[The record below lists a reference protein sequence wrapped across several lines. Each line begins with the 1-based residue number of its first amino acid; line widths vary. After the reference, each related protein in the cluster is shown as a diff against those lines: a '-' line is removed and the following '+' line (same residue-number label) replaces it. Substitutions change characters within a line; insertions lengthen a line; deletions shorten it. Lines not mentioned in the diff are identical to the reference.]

1 MNRRVD
7 ISWKTILFIT
17 FFLLSLWITYLILD
31 IILLVFVSFILMS
44 ALYPLVDRLVA
55 WRIPRP
61 LAIVILF
68 LAILGLLIGVLAAG
82 FTPLIIQTSS
92 LTQRLSEAVSGL
104 LQANY
109 IDRSVI
115 QGQFSSISSQLVS
128 YTLDVFKII
137 VGFVSVIV
145 VTFYLL
151 LDRKGIE
158 DRATSLF
165 VANQSKVSKLIST
178 IEEKLGAWLR
188 GQLILSLIIGVVTY
202 LGLEVLGVEFAL
214 SLAIIAGL
222 MEVVPVIGPIISAIP
237 AILIALTV
245 SPVLAGLVAGLYL
258 AIQQLENHLVVPQV
272 MKRAVG
278 LNPLLVILTVSVGG
292 RLLGVAGALLA
303 VPIAVVIQV
312 VIKEVLQKNE
322 S

>member
-1 MNRRVD
+1 
-7 ISWKTILFIT
+7 
-17 FFLLSLWITYLILD
+17 
-31 IILLVFVSFILMS
+31 MS